1 MTEVGVLA
9 LSRLLALRE
18 ISIGNAW
25 RNKNIFTNRVGD
37 EGAAY
42 LTSLQ
47 QLVRLSI
54 GTSRLT
60 RDNCGIALEGVE
72 SISKLPSLRSL
83 QIRTQ
88 TET

>member
-54 GTSRLT
+54 GT
-60 RDNCGIALEGVE
+60 
-72 SISKLPSLRSL
+72 
-83 QIRTQ
+83 
-88 TET
+88 